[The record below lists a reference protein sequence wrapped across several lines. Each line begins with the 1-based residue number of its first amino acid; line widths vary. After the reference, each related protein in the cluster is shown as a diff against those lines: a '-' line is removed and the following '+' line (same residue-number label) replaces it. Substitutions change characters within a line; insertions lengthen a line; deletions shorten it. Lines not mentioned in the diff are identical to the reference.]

1 MTSSEDSAGLPHP
14 KQPMMPKLSPVR
26 NPYREHLQSQMTP
39 EADDSSM
46 EEPAHSDSEISS
58 QRDSEFTNDNEV
70 DDDNQRLTLER
81 NRALSSAARK
91 LSAVAA
97 KRDDPSLRLLAADMR
112 AGKLGGPATDTR
124 NTFDADPHPPS
135 IALGKPPPHIH
146 SQTPPISVQP
156 QHAFGKLVVGII
168 KGLNLK
174 AGQGVFGRADP
185 YVKLKIGDRE
195 FTTSCHKDGG
205 KNPVSFVL
213 NWYGCCNSSFF
224 VR

>member
-1 MTSSEDSAGLPHP
+1 
-14 KQPMMPKLSPVR
+14 
-26 NPYREHLQSQMTP
+26 
-39 EADDSSM
+39 M
-46 EEPAHSDSEISS
+46 EEPVHSDSEISS
-58 QRDSEFTNDNEV
+58 QRDSEFTNDKEE
-70 DDDNQRLTLER
+70 DDNNQRLTLDR

-97 KRDDPSLRLLAADMR
+97 KRDDPSLRQLAADMR
-112 AGKLGGPATDTR
+112 AGKLGGPPTDTR
-124 NTFDADPHPPS
+124 NKFDADLQPPS

-185 YVKLKIGDRE
+185 YVKLKIGDTE

-205 KNPVSFVL
+205 KNPVSFVFSL
-213 NWYGCCNSSFF
+213 YGCCNSSFF
-224 VR
+224 VG

>member
-1 MTSSEDSAGLPHP
+1 
-14 KQPMMPKLSPVR
+14 MPKLSPIR
-26 NPYREHLQSQMTP
+26 NPYRENLQPQMTP

-46 EEPAHSDSEISS
+46 EEDPAHSDSEISS
-58 QRDSEFTNDNEV
+58 QRDSEFTKDNEQG
-70 DDDNQRLTLER
+70 DDNQRLIIER
-81 NRALSSAARK
+81 NRALSSVARK
-91 LSAVAA
+91 LSAVAT
-97 KRDDPSLRLLAADMR
+97 KRDDPSMRQLAADMR
-112 AGKLGGPATDTR
+112 AGKL
-124 NTFDADPHPPS
+124 DADPHPPS

-146 SQTPPISVQP
+146 LQTPPISVQP
-156 QHAFGKLVVGII
+156 QHTFGKLVVGII

-213 NWYGCCNSSFF
+213 NWLIVATLRFCPLNRTSFI
-224 VR
+224 VAIGME